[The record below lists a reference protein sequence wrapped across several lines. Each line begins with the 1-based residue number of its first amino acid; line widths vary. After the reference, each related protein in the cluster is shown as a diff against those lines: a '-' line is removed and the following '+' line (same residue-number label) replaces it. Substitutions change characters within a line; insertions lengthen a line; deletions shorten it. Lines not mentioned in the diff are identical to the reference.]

1 MVLEKT
7 LESPLDSKNIKQVS
21 PKGNQPWIF
30 TGRTG
35 AEAEAPILCPP
46 DVKSW
51 FIRKD
56 PYVGKDW
63 GQQENGVTEDE
74 VVGWHHYSMHT
85 TLCKLLEILKDREAW
100 CAAVKGS
107 QWVEHNWVTE
117 QQFYWYIYGRVFQT
131 SFFAILPSNIISLNY
146 YLLLNLNKPYF
157 NPYVFE
163 ILFHNHKWK
172 TRGAHHK

>member
-7 LESPLDSKNIKQVS
+7 LESPLDSNNIKPVN

-46 DVKSW
+46 DAKRW

-74 VVGWHHYSMHT
+74 VVGWYHYSMHIS
-85 TLCKLLEILKDREAW
+85 LCKLLKILKDRDAW
-100 CAAVKGS
+100 CAAVHG
-107 QWVEHNWVTE
+107 VTMG
-117 QQFYWYIYGRVFQT
+117 QTWLSDWTTTILLIYGRVSQT

-146 YLLLNLNKPYF
+146 YLLLNLKPHF

-172 TRGAHHK
+172 TRGVHHK